1 MNKIQKSSRQY
12 ADQHKDTENM
22 YLETLSDNFEHL
34 LMPADDPDQIQSVNQ
49 TQELRNKVGQ
59 KAVGLDVSTTEQS
72 DKNHRGPGAPDIYI
86 NTSVLDESKTSVH
99 ELPENN
105 MKD

>member
-34 LMPADDPDQIQSVNQ
+34 LMPADDPD
-49 TQELRNKVGQ
+49 
-59 KAVGLDVSTTEQS
+59 
-72 DKNHRGPGAPDIYI
+72 
-86 NTSVLDESKTSVH
+86 
-99 ELPENN
+99 
-105 MKD
+105 